1 MNVRLKE
8 PVITMSLS
16 QYEEL
21 REKANA
27 ADVKAGVIKQA
38 IIVHYLSDFSM
49 HWKNFGPEMET
60 LYRQRASE
68 FADAVLKRLNMD

>member
-1 MNVRLKE
+1 MNIKLKE

-16 QYEEL
+16 QYDEL
-21 REKANA
+21 REKANT
-27 ADVKAGVIKQA
+27 ADVQAGVIKQA
-38 IIVHYLSDFSM
+38 IIVQYMSDYSIR
-49 HWKNFGPEMET
+49 WKNLGPDMET